1 MASDERDQQFERAL
15 ARRLRHVSSES
26 ACPDAETLAAYQA
39 GALSLQEMTQW
50 KKHVAECQR
59 CQEILSLVAQTE
71 DVPVEDWQHEEIPA
85 IVGQAPPAAVF
96 ATRSNIDEVREP
108 VSARSRSLPVAG
120 QVRTLRSGPRW
131 RWLVPIGA
139 IAASVIVWIGTR
151 EMRTQRVEERNELQI
166 AQNRTAAPPAAS
178 SDAVSRLRNEA
189 AVGKKVAPETRQ
201 NAPAAPTSPSAVSS
215 AAVPSAAV
223 APSPPPAGQEAI
235 RKKDS
240 APSAANEKFE
250 KEAPPFAAGYVEKG
264 RSADAPVPMPSSAPA
279 QVASDSTAQDRLA
292 AAKPES
298 PRAAKREAGAPPS
311 PAAMTAASSEI
322 SAELS
327 ANQARDS
334 LDLVRLASGDPRYVV
349 APGEG
354 QAWRLGAAGRIE
366 RSTDRGKSWKLQDS
380 GVTADLTAG
389 SATSDKVCWVI
400 GKSGTVLLTNDGGKR
415 WKRLASP
422 ISGDMGGIHATDS
435 LHATIWDVP
444 HRQSYQTTDGG
455 ATWIRSADE

>member
-1 MASDERDQQFERAL
+1 MASDDRDPQFERAL

-39 GALSLQEMTQW
+39 GALSLQEMAQW
-50 KKHVAECQR
+50 KKHIAECER
-59 CQEILSLVAQTE
+59 CQEILLLVAQTE
-71 DVPVEDWQHEEIPA
+71 DVPAEDWQHAEIPA
-85 IVGQAPPAAVF
+85 IVGQAAPAAAF
-96 ATRSNIDEVREP
+96 ASRANIDEVREP
-108 VSARSRSLPVAG
+108 VSARSRSVAVAG

-151 EMRTQRVEERNELQI
+151 EMRTQRVEGGNELQI
-166 AQNRTAAPPAAS
+166 AQNRAAAPPAAS

-189 AVGKKVAPETRQ
+189 AVERKGAPGTRQ
-201 NAPAAPTSPSAVSS
+201 NAPASASTSKSTVPP

-223 APSPPPAGQEAI
+223 APSPPPAGKEVL

-240 APSAANEKFE
+240 APSAANEKFD

-264 RSADAPVPMPSSAPA
+264 RSADAPAPMPRSAPV

-298 PRAAKREAGAPPS
+298 PSAAQREAGAQPS
-311 PAAMTAASSEI
+311 PAALAASSEI
-322 SAELS
+322 SAEVV
-327 ANQARDS
+327 ANKARDS

-354 QAWRLGAAGRIE
+354 HAWRLGAAGRIE
-366 RSTDRGKSWKLQDS
+366 RSTDGGKSWKLQDS

-400 GKSGTVLLTNDGGKR
+400 GKSGTVLLTNDGGTR

-455 ATWIRSADE
+455 ATWIRSANE